1 MSTILIVEDHEL
13 TRKTLNRRLSKAGH
27 SVLEAVNGNSG
38 IEMLQSNSVDLVLMD
53 FMMKNMTGMQT
64 FERMREV
71 KPEIPCAMITA
82 YAHSGLIKQ
91 FIAEG
96 GADFMVKPIGE
107 DFEKRVDAILAKA
120 ST

>member
-27 SVLEAVNGNSG
+27 SVLEAVNGPS
-38 IEMLQSNSVDLVLMD
+38 MD

-64 FERMREV
+64 FERMREM

-120 ST
+120 NN

>member
-1 MSTILIVEDHEL
+1 MSTILVVEDHEL

-53 FMMKNMTGMQT
+53 FMMKNMNGMQT
-64 FERMREV
+64 FQRMREV
-71 KPEIPCAMITA
+71 KPETPCAMITA

-107 DFEKRVDAILAKA
+107 DFERRVDAILTKTD
-120 ST
+120 S

>member
-27 SVLEAVNGNSG
+27 SVIEALNGNAG
-38 IEMLQSNSVDLVLMD
+38 IEKLESNKVDLVLLD
-53 FMMKNMTGMQT
+53 FMMKNMNGMQT
-64 FERMREV
+64 FERMREI
-71 KPEIPCAMITA
+71 KPDVPCAMITA

-91 FIAEG
+91 FISEG

-107 DFEKRVDAILAKA
+107 DFEKRVDAILTP
-120 ST
+120 STS

>member
-27 SVLEAVNGNSG
+27 SVLEAVNGPSG
-38 IEMLQSNSVDLVLMD
+38 IDMLQSNPVDLVLLD

-82 YAHSGLIKQ
+82 YAHSGLTKQ

-120 ST
+120 DT

>member
-1 MSTILIVEDHEL
+1 MSTILVVEDHEL

-38 IEMLQSNSVDLVLMD
+38 IELLESNSVDLVLMD
-53 FMMKNMTGMQT
+53 FMMKNMNGMQT

-71 KPEIPCAMITA
+71 KPEIPCAMLTA

-107 DFEKRVDAILAKA
+107 DFEKRVDAIL
-120 ST
+120 TQTDI

>member
-1 MSTILIVEDHEL
+1 MSTILVVEDHEL

-27 SVLEAVNGNSG
+27 SVIEAVNGNLG
-38 IEMLQSNSVDLVLMD
+38 IKMLESNSVDLVLMD
-53 FMMKNMTGMQT
+53 FMMKNMNGMQT
-64 FERMREV
+64 FERMKEM
-71 KPEIPCAMITA
+71 KPETPCAMITA

-107 DFEKRVDAILAKA
+107 DFEKRVDAILTKTD
-120 ST
+120 S

>member
-27 SVLEAVNGNSG
+27 SVLEAANGNSG
-38 IEMLQSNSVDLVLMD
+38 IEMLQSNPIDLILMD

-64 FERMREV
+64 YERMREV

-82 YAHSGLIKQ
+82 YAHSGLSRQ

-96 GADFMVKPIGE
+96 GADFIVKPFGE

-120 ST
+120 DN

>member
-27 SVLEAVNGNSG
+27 SVIEALNGKSG
-38 IEMLQSNSVDLVLMD
+38 IEMLQAHTVDLVLID
-53 FMMKNMTGMQT
+53 FMMKKMNGMQT

-71 KPEIPCAMITA
+71 KPEVPCAMVTA
-82 YAHSGLIKQ
+82 YAHSGLSKQ
-91 FIAEG
+91 FISEG

-107 DFEKRVDAILAKA
+107 DFEQRVDAILAK
-120 ST
+120 SSS

>member
-1 MSTILIVEDHEL
+1 MSTILVVEDHEL

-27 SVLEAVNGNSG
+27 SVLEAVSGNSG
-38 IEMLQSNSVDLVLMD
+38 IELLQSNPVDLVLMD
-53 FMMKNMTGMQT
+53 FMMKNKNGMQT
-64 FERMREV
+64 FERMREL

-107 DFEKRVDAILAKA
+107 DFEERVAAILTK
-120 ST
+120 TDT